1 VLQEKHF
8 ENHKIL
14 NTNKEEVIIAATKLP
29 YKRWINWNKEFLE
42 EVKKEGAKDEEYLEA
57 LQSLGK
63 EDRKNS
69 EHLTSRRRGAIQKV
83 KLWVPC
89 GLRDSV
95 LQSEHDSKVAGHM
108 DEDTMKELISAK
120 FLVAENE

>member
-8 ENHKIL
+8 ENKKLL

-42 EVKKEGAKDEEYLEA
+42 EVKEEGAKDEEYLEA

-63 EDRKNS
+63 EDEKTESTLHQEGGVLYRK
-69 EHLTSRRRGAIQKV
+69 L

-89 GLRDSV
+89 GL
-95 LQSEHDSKVAGHM
+95 
-108 DEDTMKELISAK
+108 
-120 FLVAENE
+120 